1 MKKFIRFLLIIVLVI
16 SLTIVYAR
24 YGGIRGLITKEYKI
38 ETNIDNSFDGLK
50 IVHFSDLHYLRI
62 TNKETTKNI
71 IKEINILNPDIVVFT
86 GDLIDKDYNPTNTD
100 INDLKELLLSIKS
113 KYGKYSVIGNND
125 NKIRETIED
134 IYTNSNFILLNN
146 DYDIIYGNNND
157 KLFIGGLD
165 TYSYDKSDIDKVMT
179 YFTDNEDINYK
190 IILVHEPDYI
200 DIINSKYNDIN
211 IVLSGHSHNGQVNI
225 PYVKKLFLPFGSRK
239 YYKNHYKVSN
249 TDLYISSGLGESRI
263 NFRIFNKPSINF
275 YRINKIYY
283 IHPHNLLLKQY

>member
-1 MKKFIRFLLIIVLVI
+1 MKKFIKFLLIIILII
-16 SLTIVYAR
+16 SLTIIYAR
-24 YGGIRGLITKEYKI
+24 YGGTRGLITKEYKI
-38 ETNIDNSFDGLK
+38 EANIDNSFDGLK

-211 IVLSGHSHNGQVNI
+211 LVLSGHSHNGQVNI

-239 YYKNHYKVSN
+239 YYENYYKVSN

-275 YRINKIYY
+275 YRINKIET
-283 IHPHNLLLKQY
+283 N

>member
-1 MKKFIRFLLIIVLVI
+1 MKKFIRFLLIIILVI

-24 YGGIRGLITKEYKI
+24 YGGTRGLITKEYKI

-62 TNKETTKNI
+62 TNKEITKNI

-211 IVLSGHSHNGQVNI
+211 LVLSGHSHNGQVNI

-239 YYKNHYKVSN
+239 YYENYYKVSS

-275 YRINKIYY
+275 YRINKIET
-283 IHPHNLLLKQY
+283 N

>member
-1 MKKFIRFLLIIVLVI
+1 MKKFIRFLLIIILVI
-16 SLTIVYAR
+16 SLTILYAR
-24 YGGIRGLITKEYKI
+24 YGGTRGLITKEYKI

-200 DIINSKYNDIN
+200 DIINSKYSDIN
-211 IVLSGHSHNGQVNI
+211 LVLSGHSHNGQVNI

-239 YYKNHYKVSN
+239 YYENHYKVNN

-275 YRINKIYY
+275 YRINKIET
-283 IHPHNLLLKQY
+283 N

>member
-1 MKKFIRFLLIIVLVI
+1 MKKFIRFLLIIILVI

-24 YGGIRGLITKEYKI
+24 YGGTRGLITKEYKI

-86 GDLIDKDYNPTNTD
+86 GDLIDKDYTPTNTD

-211 IVLSGHSHNGQVNI
+211 LVLSGHSHNGQVNI

-239 YYKNHYKVSN
+239 YYENYYKVSN

-275 YRINKIYY
+275 YRINKIET
-283 IHPHNLLLKQY
+283 N

>member
-1 MKKFIRFLLIIVLVI
+1 MKKFIKFLLIIILVI

-24 YGGIRGLITKEYKI
+24 YGGTRGLITKEYKI

-86 GDLIDKDYNPTNTD
+86 GDLIDKDYTPTNTD

-211 IVLSGHSHNGQVNI
+211 LVLSGHSHNGQVNI

-239 YYKNHYKVSN
+239 YYENYYKVSN

-275 YRINKIYY
+275 YRINKIET
-283 IHPHNLLLKQY
+283 N

>member
-1 MKKFIRFLLIIVLVI
+1 MKKFIRFLLIIILVI

-24 YGGIRGLITKEYKI
+24 YGGTRGLITKEYKI

-62 TNKETTKNI
+62 TNKEITKNI

-165 TYSYDKSDIDKVMT
+165 TYSYDKSDTDKVMT

-211 IVLSGHSHNGQVNI
+211 LVLSGHSHNGQVNI

-239 YYKNHYKVSN
+239 YYENYYKVSS

-275 YRINKIYY
+275 YRINKIET
-283 IHPHNLLLKQY
+283 N

>member
-24 YGGIRGLITKEYKI
+24 YGGTRGLITKEYKI

-62 TNKETTKNI
+62 TNKQITKNI

-179 YFTDNEDINYK
+179 AYYIELGNFGYGYFVFVKENGTISYISILSILENGEINVKDVDTIKNVVSIVNNDYGNQSYA
-190 IILVHEPDYI
+190 IILDGTEVSLYDYI
-200 DIINSKYNDIN
+200 K
-211 IVLSGHSHNGQVNI
+211 
-225 PYVKKLFLPFGSRK
+225 
-239 YYKNHYKVSN
+239 
-249 TDLYISSGLGESRI
+249 
-263 NFRIFNKPSINF
+263 
-275 YRINKIYY
+275 
-283 IHPHNLLLKQY
+283 

>member
-1 MKKFIRFLLIIVLVI
+1 MKKFIKFLLIIILVI

-24 YGGIRGLITKEYKI
+24 YGGTRGLITKEYKI

-86 GDLIDKDYNPTNTD
+86 GDLIDKDYTPTNTD

-125 NKIRETIED
+125 NKIRETIKD

-179 YFTDNEDINYK
+179 YFADNEDINYK

-211 IVLSGHSHNGQVNI
+211 LVLSGHSHNGQVNI

-239 YYKNHYKVSN
+239 YYENYYKVSN

-275 YRINKIYY
+275 YRINKIET
-283 IHPHNLLLKQY
+283 N

>member
-24 YGGIRGLITKEYKI
+24 YGGTRGLITKEYKI

-239 YYKNHYKVSN
+239 YYENYYKVSN

-275 YRINKIYY
+275 YRINKIET
-283 IHPHNLLLKQY
+283 N

>member
-24 YGGIRGLITKEYKI
+24 YGGTRGLITKEYKI

-86 GDLIDKDYNPTNTD
+86 GDLIDKDYTPTNID

-239 YYKNHYKVSN
+239 YYENYYKVSN

-275 YRINKIYY
+275 YRINKIET
-283 IHPHNLLLKQY
+283 N